1 MSFARI
7 CRKERFGERFVCFEL
22 EEGDIASQARPGQ
35 FVMVRPS
42 FRVFDPLLP
51 RPFAVLSANH
61 DRFSLLFEV
70 VGKGTELL
78 SYLEVGDVV
87 EVLGPL
93 GRGFSLDAPFGILL
107 AGGRGLVPLV
117 FLAREFEK
125 RGIPFSFFLGVR
137 KRKDL
142 ALLRLLED
150 LPRVLWSC
158 EEAVSGG
165 FCGTVLDLV
174 GKCLERALWRGARIY
189 ACGPEGMLRELAT
202 VFPGKEEDIEVALE
216 ARMGCGFGVCLG
228 CAIPRRGGGYWHVCS
243 DGPVFRLSEVVL

>member
-1 MSFARI
+1 M
-7 CRKERFGERFVCFEL
+7 
-22 EEGDIASQARPGQ
+22 
-35 FVMVRPS
+35 
-42 FRVFDPLLP
+42 
-51 RPFAVLSANH
+51 
-61 DRFSLLFEV
+61 
-70 VGKGTELL
+70 
-78 SYLEVGDVV
+78 
-87 EVLGPL
+87 
-93 GRGFSLDAPFGILL
+93 
-107 AGGRGLVPLV
+107 PLV
-117 FLAREFEK
+117 FLAREFKK
-125 RGIPFSFFLGVR
+125 RSISFSFFLGVR
-137 KRKDL
+137 ERKDL

-174 GKCLERALWRGARIY
+174 GKCLERALWQEARIY